1 MMNGFNPPVTPEK
14 IVKEGWRFSIPIYQ
28 RLFVWE
34 SEQIDRLLEDLW
46 NASNPEN
53 NLSSPYYVGVITT
66 VEQDDSKYGRVF
78 SVVDGQQRLT
88 FLLLFFSECLVRG
101 NATEIANGFVFA
113 TTHLR
118 IRFIGRDYDEKYIQH
133 YVRGEWN
140 EVKNWN
146 FRQFHDRMEIF
157 IKKHHKDWETRKDG
171 FIKYV
176 YENTSFLANELV
188 GYSNADLNLYF
199 EKMNSTGR
207 QLSPLDQ
214 LKGILASCAKDKG
227 KTYASE
233 WNDCFDFDKTRQQAK
248 EERERKE
255 REEANSKANNGEV
268 NSKQDSNCKIG
279 IDSIV
284 DWNWKVGDEP
294 STQNQESASFA
305 RLPMRPEV
313 LALHALHLTLAG
325 NDRNVVMGDIDCYSP
340 RHLLYSFNKVLK
352 SEKINSANFAET
364 FMKILKEYRD
374 WIDDNIIYLRG
385 EEEADGDDGSNSSGL
400 YDFRSMANRDNKMLL
415 QLQSMLYVSSGER
428 QEWILKAYEAYKDP
442 KNQNFNLFTTLRSLA
457 LAKVKDLNPDG
468 LSYSPGMDRFAFWM
482 LDYLLWE
489 KVYEAKSTSISFSDE
504 ANKEVFKQNFS
515 KDQIDAILHYRFTQN
530 RSVEHLH
537 PQTPQNPQIES
548 KEWRID
554 REKNND
560 AIRNCFGNLCMISQS
575 TNSSFSNEPVNVKF
589 DKLRNTLGQQS
600 LQSIKLMLMFVACD
614 CDDTKWT
621 PKQAI
626 AHGSHMLKILLGADN
641 VSIKNWEAKLDSNN
655 VRVDE

>member
-53 NLSSPYYVGVITT
+53 NLPSPYYVGVITT
-66 VEQDDSKYGRVF
+66 VEQDDGKNCRVF

-101 NATEIANGFVFA
+101 NATEIANGFVFVNSP
-113 TTHLR
+113 THLR

-140 EVKNWN
+140 EVKNCN

-157 IKKHHKDWETRKDG
+157 IKKHEDWETKKDD
-171 FIKYV
+171 FIKNV
-176 YENTSFLANELV
+176 YENTSFLANELA

-214 LKGILASCAKDKG
+214 LKGILTSCVNGNDND
-227 KTYASE
+227 YASK
-233 WNDCFDFDKTRQQAK
+233 WNDCFDF
-248 EERERKE
+248 ERT
-255 REEANSKANNGEV
+255 REENAKTGDGEAKNG
-268 NSKQDSNCKIG
+268 QDFNYG
-279 IDSIV
+279 IDDIV
-284 DWNWKVGDEP
+284 NWNGKVGDEP
-294 STQNQESASFA
+294 APGQESASFA
-305 RLPMRPEV
+305 RLPFRPEV
-313 LALHALHLTLAG
+313 LALHALQLTLEG
-325 NDRNVVMGDIDCYSP
+325 NDAWKKKAEDERKKGTLYYSS
-340 RHLLYSFNKVLK
+340 RHMIYSFNTALGFDKENVA
-352 SEKINSANFAET
+352 SS
-364 FMKILKEYRD
+364 FMKTLEEYRD

-385 EEEADGDDGSNSSGL
+385 EEEADGDEVSNSSGL
-400 YDFRSMANRDNKMLL
+400 KYDFRSKDNRDNKKML

-442 KNQNFNLFTTLRSLA
+442 KNQNFNLFTTLRSQA

-489 KVYEAKSTSISFSDE
+489 EHYNNWSRDVNGWRKSSGTTS
-504 ANKEVFKQNFS
+504 VFNE
-515 KDQIDAILHYRFTQN
+515 LELTN
-530 RSVEHLH
+530 EEHL
-537 PQTPQNPQIES
+537 
-548 KEWRID
+548 
-554 REKNND
+554 
-560 AIRNCFGNLCMISQS
+560 AIRNYIFRANRSIEHFRPQNGAEGQWTEAKNGYCALDSFGNLCMIS
-575 TNSSFSNEPVNVKF
+575 SSFNSTQSDDSINTKCGRIDDQVKAVR
-589 DKLRNTLGQQS
+589 LE
-600 LQSIKLMLMFVACD
+600 SIKMLIIRKLAGERKV
-614 CDDTKWT
+614 WT

-626 AHGSHMLKILLGADN
+626 THGSQTLRILEVDDK
-641 VSIKNWEAKLDSNN
+641 SIKEWKKKFGFD
-655 VRVDE
+655 